1 MNPKRMPMTPSSFVR
16 AALAALLGLA
26 FAASAS
32 AQTGAAVAAPETAA
46 APGAAATPGT
56 APEAPAATATAAAP
70 AATGPLAQFAW
81 LEGCWRG
88 DVNKREF
95 REQWLPLRGDLM
107 IGISHTVM
115 EGKTLDFEYLR
126 LDPRADGLFYVTT
139 QPGQG
144 ELAFRLVK
152 VTPHDGGDVEY
163 AFANPARDFPKTI
176 AYRRSSDGWLYA
188 TVDGKIDGADRQVI
202 YPMRRIDCET
212 GELIKK

>member
-1 MNPKRMPMTPSSFVR
+1 MIVASIAR
-16 AALAALLGLA
+16 AALAALLALA
-26 FAASAS
+26 LGANVS
-32 AQTGAAVAAPETAA
+32 AQMGTPGAPADA
-46 APGAAATPGT
+46 AAATN
-56 APEAPAATATAAAP
+56 AAAP
-70 AATGPLAQFAW
+70 AATPPAPTSDASPPATASPAASDPLAQFAW

-95 REQWLPLRGDLM
+95 REQWLPLRGGLM
-107 IGISHTVM
+107 VGVSHTVM

-126 LDPRADGLFYVTT
+126 LDPRADGVFYVTA

-144 ELAFRLVK
+144 ELAFKLVK

-176 AYRRSSDGWLYA
+176 AYRRSSGGWLYA
-188 TVDGKIDGADRQVI
+188 TVDGKVGGADRQVI